1 MLIKILITI
10 VVQLAI
16 MNYRNLSDLNKNGQT
31 WNIKV
36 KVMRFWESVNNKT
49 DQLLSF
55 DMILMDEKVGFFINL
70 SIFGIIIA

>member
-1 MLIKILITI
+1 MLIKIIITI

-55 DMILMDEKVGFFINL
+55 DMILMDEKVGVL
-70 SIFGIIIA
+70 SIYLALEL

>member
-1 MLIKILITI
+1 LIKILITI

-55 DMILMDEKVGFFINL
+55 DMILMDEKVGVL
-70 SIFGIIIA
+70 SIYLALEL

>member
-55 DMILMDEKVGFFINL
+55 DMILMDEKVGVL
-70 SIFGIIIA
+70 SIYLALEL